1 MKEWVEVHQRSAII
15 CGLTLLVP
23 LCIVLYLLLGF
34 WQAYTDYQSDID
46 YLEPRIARLE
56 GLLARADSVREGHDR
71 AMAEFGSLVYPAS
84 EDRAAASANLQSV
97 VRQIFT
103 SAGLSV
109 SNSQVLPV
117 SQQGGF
123 DYMGLK
129 LTVRGGL
136 DAFDDALQALADFQP
151 LLLVTQV
158 DIKPGRASRS
168 KPDEQTLAASVQ
180 VLSLRAVQ

>member
-1 MKEWVEVHQRSAII
+1 MRQWIEAHRRSAII

-23 LCIVLYLLLGF
+23 VCLVLYLLLGF
-34 WQAYTDYQSDID
+34 WQAYMAYQSDID
-46 YLEPRIARLE
+46 YLEPRVARLE
-56 GLLARADSVREGHDR
+56 GLLARSDSVREGHAR
-71 AMAEFGSLVYPAS
+71 AMAEFGLLVYPAS

-103 SAGLSV
+103 GAGLSV

-117 SQQGGF
+117 NQQGGF
-123 DYMGLK
+123 DYMALK

-136 DAFDDALQALADFQP
+136 DALDEALQALADFQP
-151 LLLVTQV
+151 LLLVTEV
-158 DIKPGRASRS
+158 DIKPGRTARSR
-168 KPDEQTLAASVQ
+168 PDEQTLSASVQ